1 MIGNELLILEIR
13 NLVWADFGDDRSA
26 DVHSKCQK
34 SSINQVLNLAWAIF
48 SDAQLPNF
56 NFRNLD

>member
-1 MIGNELLILEIR
+1 MIGNDILIFEIR
-13 NLVWADFGDDRSA
+13 NLVWADFGDVRSA

-34 SSINQVLNLAWAIF
+34 SSIIQILNLAWALF